1 MAGIDGARHRRQG
14 PGRPAPALLAAL
26 WALAFAA
33 ASAYWAAGGTGGAG
47 TIARSLADRAAERD
61 PELVATLWGAA
72 VLKAMVA
79 ALALA
84 LARPATARFARVVR
98 LAGWITGGALTLY
111 GAVGLIEFALMALG
125 ARDVPTDVGDT
136 AMLWYVFLW
145 EPLWLLGGLL
155 FLVAARQAARTTG
168 HREAIA

>member
-1 MAGIDGARHRRQG
+1 MAGIDARATGDRASGGPRRLSSPLFGRWHSRRRARTGAAR
-14 PGRPAPALLAAL
+14 
-26 WALAFAA
+26 
-33 ASAYWAAGGTGGAG
+33 GTGGAG

-98 LAGWITGGALTLY
+98 LAGWITGGALTFY
-111 GAVGLIEFALMALG
+111 GAAGLIEFAFMALG

>member
-1 MAGIDGARHRRQG
+1 MAGIGGARHRRQG
-14 PGRPAPALLAAL
+14 LGRPAPALFAAL

-33 ASAYWAAGGTGGAG
+33 ASAYWAAGGTGGAS
-47 TIARSLADRAAERD
+47 TIARSLGDRAAERD
-61 PELVATLWGAA
+61 PELVATHWGVA
-72 VLKAMVA
+72 VLKAMFA

-98 LAGWITGGALTLY
+98 LAGWITGGALTFY
-111 GAVGLIEFALMALG
+111 GAAGLIEFAFMALG

-136 AMLWYVFLW
+136 AVLWYVFLW

-155 FLVAARQAARTTG
+155 FLAAARQAARTSS
-168 HREAIA
+168 HQEAIA